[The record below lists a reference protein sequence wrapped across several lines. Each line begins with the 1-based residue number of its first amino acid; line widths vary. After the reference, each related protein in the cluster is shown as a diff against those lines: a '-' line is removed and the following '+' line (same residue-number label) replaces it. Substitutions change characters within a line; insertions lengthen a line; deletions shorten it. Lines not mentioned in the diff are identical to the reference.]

1 MNMSIAPI
9 LNSIA
14 NQNIINFQAQQP
26 KVQQQFQSL
35 AQEFQSGSLS
45 EAQTSSLSEET
56 LPTTVPSSLAQ
67 SDVQNDGKHP
77 NFRKHIRIDGGSE
90 GTSSG
95 ATQDLGQQASPS
107 AAVQAYNN
115 LGQNP
120 LQAELGSDITGAQ
133 IAGEI
138 SSLSLTV

>member
-1 MNMSIAPI
+1 MKNS
-9 LNSIA
+9 LNFV
-14 NQNIINFQAQQP
+14 NTCLR
-26 KVQQQFQSL
+26 VVD
-35 AQEFQSGSLS
+35 
-45 EAQTSSLSEET
+45 T
-56 LPTTVPSSLAQ
+56 
-67 SDVQNDGKHP
+67 
-77 NFRKHIRIDGGSE
+77 RRGGSE

-107 AAVQAYNN
+107 SAVQAYNN